1 MLAVTD
7 AGKGAL
13 ETETKIVREHLRAA
27 LTQWK
32 VWEITALADM
42 VNRFLEDLQ
51 FLEIDDAQFIA

>member
-1 MLAVTD
+1 
-7 AGKGAL
+7 
-13 ETETKIVREHLRAA
+13 LRAA